1 VTQAAHRVLVSAGDP
16 SGDLIL
22 AAVIRELKEI
32 APGKLEFHG
41 LCGPACEAEGVKVLA
56 EARDV
61 AVVGIWE
68 VLRKLGTIYGALG
81 KLRLALQDSD
91 SLLCVDFPDFN
102 LKLAG
107 MARDQVKPVDYIVAP
122 QVWAWRSGRLSKM
135 RGLIRRLYP
144 ALPFE
149 EEIFRDAGVDAR
161 FFGHP
166 VRDLL
171 PPRARSSARTE
182 FGFQDADVVFALMP
196 GSRRSEIDRH
206 LPLLIDAWEGARTLR
221 KRKALRGE
229 WKGLLPLAPG
239 WDFARFSEGL
249 SSRVKDQLA
258 ALVEAGEWKIVND
271 SRRALMAAD
280 FGWIASGTATL
291 EAAYYQV
298 PHVLIYRLS
307 GFSAWL
313 IRSSTSYFDGR
324 DSSAGLPNILLGQKV
339 IPELLQKDLTAER
352 LTTETVELLT
362 DGIRMG
368 RLRKSL
374 RFLPKRLGE
383 AGVAHRI
390 ALDLAQLWGLGAKA
404 GGPALP

>member
-1 VTQAAHRVLVSAGDP
+1 MTLRRVLVSAGDP

-22 AAVIRELKEI
+22 AAVIRELKDI
-32 APGKLEFHG
+32 APGRLEFVG
-41 LCGPACEAEGVKVLA
+41 LCGPASEAEGVRILA
-56 EARDV
+56 SARDV

-68 VLRKLGTIYGALG
+68 VLRKLRTIFGVLG
-81 KLRLALQDSD
+81 RLREELPKSD

-107 MARDQVKPVDYIVAP
+107 LAKKAGKPVDYIVAP
-122 QVWAWRSGRLSKM
+122 QVWAWRSGRLAKM

-149 EEIFRDAGVDAR
+149 EEIFRDAGIDAR

-166 VRDLL
+166 IRDLL
-171 PPRARSSARTE
+171 PPRSRASARRE
-182 FGFQDADVVFALMP
+182 LGFKDEETVFALMP

-206 LPLLIDAWEGARTLR
+206 LPLLLDAWER
-221 KRKALRGE
+221 ALVVKPRRALKGV

-239 WDFARFSEGL
+239 WDLARFSEGFDARTRQRL
-249 SSRVKDQLA
+249 DERVESGD
-258 ALVEAGEWKIVND
+258 WKIVND
-271 SRRALMAAD
+271 SRQALMAAD

-307 GFSAWL
+307 GLSAWL
-313 IRSSTSYFDGR
+313 IRSSTSYFEGTEAM
-324 DSSAGLPNILLGQKV
+324 AGLPNILLGRKV
-339 IPELLQKDLTAER
+339 IPELLQADLSADRLSAE
-352 LTTETVELLT
+352 TIELLT
-362 DGIRMG
+362 DSVRMG
-368 RLRKSL
+368 NIRKSL

-383 AGVAHRI
+383 AGVARRI
-390 ALDLAQLWGLGAKA
+390 AEDLARLWKLDLG
-404 GGPALP
+404 GGPASL